1 MSRPLLVTGAGGQLG
16 RRVVDLLLALG
27 AGPLIVT
34 TRHPERLGEL
44 RARGV
49 EVRRADFDVPAS
61 LAEAF
66 AGAARLLLISTDA
79 VDRPGRR
86 IAQHRSAIEAAVR
99 AGVRHVVYTSLTNPG
114 PGSPITLAP
123 DHQSTEDALAE
134 SGLGVTILRNNLYM
148 DFLVIPLQRALS
160 TGQLVA
166 AAGDGKTG
174 YVTREDCARAAAAAL
189 AADFNGKRVLDIT
202 GPAAV
207 SHGDIARIASALT
220 GKPIAYAPVSREAL
234 EQGMQAAGM
243 PAALATLLASFDEAI
258 ARGTLDVATNAV
270 EELTG
275 KPAEDVRS
283 FLARHKAALLASAHS
298 HAGSGS

>member
-1 MSRPLLVTGAGGQLG
+1 MSQPLLVTGANGQLG
-16 RRVVDLLLALG
+16 RRVVDLLLAQG

-34 TRHPERLGEL
+34 TRHPEKLGEL

-49 EVRRADFDVPAS
+49 EVRRADFDAPAS

-79 VDRPGRR
+79 LDRPGRR
-86 IAQHRSAIEAAVR
+86 IAQHRSALEAAVK

-114 PGSPITLAP
+114 PGSPITIAP
-123 DHQSTEDALAE
+123 DHQATEDALAE
-134 SGLGVTILRNNLYM
+134 SGLGATVLRNNLYT
-148 DFLVIPLQRALS
+148 DFLVPSLRRALA

-166 AAGDGKTG
+166 AAGDGKAG

-189 AADFNGKRVLDIT
+189 AADFDGKRVLDIT

-207 SHGDIARIASALT
+207 SQRELAQIASAVT
-220 GKPIAYAPVSREAL
+220 GKSIQYVPVPRDVL
-234 EQGMQAAGM
+234 EQGMQKAGM
-243 PAALATLLASFDEAI
+243 PAAIAGLLASFDEAI
-258 ARGTLDVATNAV
+258 ARGTLDVATRAV

-283 FLARHKAALLASAHS
+283 YVSRHRAALLAPVEA
-298 HAGSGS
+298 

>member
-1 MSRPLLVTGAGGQLG
+1 MSQPLLVTGANGQLG
-16 RRVVDLLLALG
+16 RRVVDLLLAQG

-34 TRHPERLGEL
+34 TRHPEKLGEL

-49 EVRRADFDVPAS
+49 EVRRADFDAPAS

-79 VDRPGRR
+79 LDRPGRR
-86 IAQHRSAIEAAVR
+86 IAQHRSALEAAVK

-114 PGSPITLAP
+114 PGSPITIAP
-123 DHQSTEDALAE
+123 DHQATEDTLAE
-134 SGLGVTILRNNLYM
+134 SGLGATVLRNNLYT
-148 DFLVIPLQRALS
+148 DFLVPSLRRALA

-166 AAGDGKTG
+166 AAGDGKAG

-189 AADFNGKRVLDIT
+189 AADFDGKRVLDIT

-207 SHGDIARIASALT
+207 SQRELAQIASTVT
-220 GKPIAYAPVSREAL
+220 GKSIQYVPVPRDVL
-234 EQGMQAAGM
+234 EQGMQKAGM
-243 PAALATLLASFDEAI
+243 PAAIAGLLASFDEAI
-258 ARGTLDVATNAV
+258 ARGTLDVATRAV

-283 FLARHKAALLASAHS
+283 YVSRHRAALLAPVDA
-298 HAGSGS
+298 

>member
-1 MSRPLLVTGAGGQLG
+1 MSQPLLVTGAGGQLG
-16 RRVVDLLLALG
+16 RRVVDLLLAQG
-27 AGPLIVT
+27 AGPLIAT
-34 TRHPERLGEL
+34 TRDPERLGEL

-49 EVRRADFDVPAS
+49 EVRRADFDSPAS

-66 AGAARLLLISTDA
+66 AGAARMLLISTDA
-79 VDRPGRR
+79 LDRPGRR
-86 IAQHRSAIEAAVR
+86 IAQHRGAIEAAVK

-114 PGSPITLAP
+114 PGSPITIAP
-123 DHQSTEDALAE
+123 DHQGTEDALAE
-134 SGLGVTILRNNLYM
+134 SGLGATVLRNNLYA
-148 DFLVIPLQRALS
+148 DLLVASLQRALA

-166 AAGDGKTG
+166 AAGDGRTG

-207 SHGDIARIASALT
+207 SQGEIARIASELS
-220 GKPIAYAPVSREAL
+220 GKPIAYVPVPREAL
-234 EQGMQAAGM
+234 EQGMQKAGM
-243 PAALATLLASFDEAI
+243 PAEVAALLASFDEGI
-258 ARGTLDVATNAV
+258 ARGALDVATNAV

-283 FLARHKAALLASAHS
+283 FLTRHRAALLASIER
-298 HAGSGS
+298 

>member
-1 MSRPLLVTGAGGQLG
+1 MSQPLLVTGAGGQLG
-16 RRVVDLLLALG
+16 RRVVDLLLAQG
-27 AGPLIVT
+27 AGPLIAT
-34 TRHPERLGEL
+34 TRHPEKLTEL

-49 EVRRADFDVPAS
+49 EVRRADFDAPAT

-79 VDRPGRR
+79 LDRPGRR
-86 IAQHRSAIEAAVR
+86 VAQHRSAIEAAAA

-114 PGSPITLAP
+114 PASPITLAP
-123 DHQSTEDALAE
+123 DHRATEGALAE
-134 SGLGVTILRNNLYM
+134 SGLGVTVLRNNLYA
-148 DFLVIPLQRALS
+148 DFLVASLRRALS

-166 AAGDGKTG
+166 AAGEGKAG

-189 AADFNGKRVLDIT
+189 SADFDGKRVLDIT

-207 SHGDIARIASALT
+207 SHGELARIASDLT
-220 GKPIAYAPVSREAL
+220 GKPVAYVPVPREAL
-234 EQGMQAAGM
+234 EQGMQQAGV
-243 PAALATLLASFDEAI
+243 PAATATLLASFDEAI
-258 ARGTLDVATNAV
+258 ARGTLDVATKAV

-283 FLARHKAALLASAHS
+283 FLARHREALLTPVAA
-298 HAGSGS
+298 

>member
-49 EVRRADFDVPAS
+49 EVRHADFEAKAS

-86 IAQHRSAIEAAVR
+86 IAQHRNAIEAAMR

-114 PGSPITLAP
+114 PGSPITIAP
-123 DHQSTEDALAE
+123 DHQSTEDALAD

-148 DFLVIPLQRALS
+148 DFLVTSLQRAFS

-166 AAGDGKTG
+166 AAGDGRTG

-189 AADFNGKRVLDIT
+189 AADFDGKRVLDIT
-202 GPAAV
+202 GPATV
-207 SHGDIARIASALT
+207 SQGDVARIASELT
-220 GKPIAYAPVSREAL
+220 GRPIAYVPVPREAL
-234 EQGMQAAGM
+234 ERGMQEAGT
-243 PAALATLLASFDEAI
+243 PAAVATLLASFDEAI

-283 FLARHKAALLASAHS
+283 FLARHKAALLAPVHAHS
-298 HAGSGS
+298 G

>member
-1 MSRPLLVTGAGGQLG
+1 MSQPLLVTGANGQLG
-16 RRVVDLLLALG
+16 RRVVDLLLAQG

-34 TRHPERLGEL
+34 TRHPEKLGEL

-49 EVRRADFDVPAS
+49 EVRRADFDAPAS

-79 VDRPGRR
+79 LDRPGRR
-86 IAQHRSAIEAAVR
+86 IAQHLSALEAAAK

-114 PGSPITLAP
+114 PGSPITIAP
-123 DHQSTEDALAE
+123 DHQATEDALAE
-134 SGLGVTILRNNLYM
+134 SGLGATVLRNNLYT
-148 DFLVIPLQRALS
+148 DFLMASLRRALA

-166 AAGDGKTG
+166 AAGDGKVG

-189 AADFNGKRVLDIT
+189 TADFDGQRVLDIT

-207 SHGDIARIASALT
+207 SQRELAQIASAVT
-220 GKPIAYAPVSREAL
+220 GKSIDYVPVPRDAL
-234 EQGMQAAGM
+234 EQGMQKAGM
-243 PAALATLLASFDEAI
+243 PPAIAELLASFDEAI
-258 ARGTLDVATNAV
+258 ARGTLDVATRAV

-275 KPAEDVRS
+275 KPAEDMRS
-283 FLARHKAALLASAHS
+283 YLARHRAALLAPVEA
-298 HAGSGS
+298 